1 MAGEINLDALNKFL
15 RFANTVQAATQ
26 AVSEMHLQMERFA
39 AATRMATKQ
48 IEDFSLS
55 VHSLSAGQSLMACCR
70 CVCAGANTAGGPA
83 AASGTPEKGE
93 DSVHRMYQDVTD
105 FGSKLVPFAAIAD
118 LAALVV
124 QGAKSLRSIVAE
136 PVTALLG
143 NVRAWLDSLP
153 ESADVY
159 ELVEAAWDAIGP
171 ALTAIGE
178 AAVALAGLLDPLDWL
193 VIGAGVAIG
202 GGGYLAYRF
211 RDSIEHFFKT
221 VWDSID
227 ARVHAMYQEVE
238 RLGSVV
244 VSGALRTAAELR
256 AFASSWGASMRAM
269 AGHLA
274 MLRSHLVEGVSQFA
288 SLSAKVPAFGSI
300 APSAPSQIAGARI
313 NALVGPHAAL
323 VARMPRPSRSPFR
336 QAVAAGALAIP
347 MLAAPAFAGP
357 PDLPRPA
364 SGAASQSLVI
374 NSSPSIVVNC
384 GDPAEVESRV
394 LEALRKHREA
404 LFDQWRSELK
414 KRQRTE
420 F

>member
-1 MAGEINLDALNKFL
+1 MAGEINRDALADFL
-15 RFANTVQAATQ
+15 RFANSVHATTEALAQ
-26 AVSEMHLQMERFA
+26 MRLQMERFA
-39 AATRMATKQ
+39 AATQTATRQ
-48 IEDFSLS
+48 IEGFSSAVRSLS
-55 VHSLSAGQSLMACCR
+55 GIQALTSCCR
-70 CVCAGANTAGGPA
+70 CMCAQTNAAGGPA
-83 AASGTPEKGE
+83 TASGTPEKGE
-93 DSVHRMYQDVTD
+93 DSIHRMYQHVAN
-105 FGSKLVPFAAIAD
+105 FGNKLIPFAAIAD
-118 LAALVV
+118 LGAWVV
-124 QGAKSLRSIVAE
+124 QGAKSLWGIVGE
-136 PVTALLG
+136 PVMALLG
-143 NVRAWLDSLP
+143 KVRAWLGSLP

-159 ELVEAAWDAIGP
+159 ELVGAVWEAVAP

-193 VIGAGVAIG
+193 VIGAGVTIG

-227 ARVHAMYQEVE
+227 ARVHAMYKEVE
-238 RLGSVV
+238 RLASVV
-244 VSGALRTAAELR
+244 ASGAMRAAAELR
-256 AFASSWGASMRAM
+256 ALASSWAASMRAM

-274 MLRSHLVEGVSQFA
+274 MLRSHLVEGVSQLA
-288 SLSAKVPAFGSI
+288 SLLAKVPASGSL
-300 APSAPSQIAGARI
+300 APSAPSQIAGARM
-313 NALVGPHAAL
+313 NALVAPHVAL
-323 VARMPRPSRSPFR
+323 VARMQGPNLSGFR
-336 QAVAAGALAIP
+336 RAVAVSALTIP

-357 PDLPRPA
+357 PELPRLA
-364 SGAASQSLVI
+364 SGTGSQSLVI

-404 LFDQWRSELK
+404 LFDQWQSELK